1 MAISKA
7 IQYCKDSNYDQN
19 PVLTFKAMKRK
30 LMKGFLLEI
39 IDPAACIEGI
49 TNIIMV
55 NWDSCLLTA
64 LREKYPNTDFFLVR
78 IFPYSDWIDLL
89 RKPRY
94 SVGIRENTNQKKPR
108 IWILFTQCWSRRYS
122 GSAKQVLLFYKW
134 SFVVR

>member
-55 NWDSCLLTA
+55 NWDSRLLTA
-64 LREKYPNTDFFLVR
+64 LREKYPNTDFF
-78 IFPYSDWIDLL
+78 
-89 RKPRY
+89 
-94 SVGIRENTNQKKPR
+94 
-108 IWILFTQCWSRRYS
+108 
-122 GSAKQVLLFYKW
+122 
-134 SFVVR
+134 